1 MPASE
6 PFFVDRISILAPSGF
21 QDQVRDAARQ
31 EGQTASEFIRS
42 VSAGPL
48 QLDVP
53 ADQADDVDAA
63 TNVLDGSFGNATHP
77 TSSSSLRGAALA

>member
-42 VSAGPL
+42 AIRDRLRVVAAEQPMAG
-48 QLDVP
+48 
-53 ADQADDVDAA
+53 A
-63 TNVLDGSFGNATHP
+63 
-77 TSSSSLRGAALA
+77 

>member
-31 EGQTASEFIRS
+31 EGQTTSEFIRS
-42 VSAGPL
+42 AIRDKLRTVEIQA
-48 QLDVP
+48 
-53 ADQADDVDAA
+53 AD
-63 TNVLDGSFGNATHP
+63 
-77 TSSSSLRGAALA
+77 